1 MNPMKAIVQT
11 GPEEIE
17 IRDIDRPS
25 PAKDEVLVRVG
36 NAGVCG
42 SDAHAY
48 LQKDGFN
55 WIQIPRIMGHE
66 YAGTVAEMGGGVSR
80 FEVGDTVVEVPVEPC
95 GKCHQC
101 EIGEENVCQ
110 HTILKG
116 MHNDG
121 AYADYTTV
129 HESRL
134 ISIPENIPVQH
145 AAITEPL
152 SIATRAVY
160 DRSGVRPGDPVLVQ
174 GPGPIGVFTAVLL
187 DSLGAEV
194 VLSGVEK
201 DSKYR
206 LPLVRDLGIDT
217 VNVQDHS
224 LKNYI
229 EEMTD
234 GVGVDAVF
242 DTTGHKSGVES
253 AVDLVRKGGEIIVIG
268 LPGEPVELFFPPIVR
283 GELDIKAS
291 YSATKRDFK
300 QAIRVLDSG
309 NVDVDAII
317 DTGYKAETPRAAF
330 EDFLAGKTCKPM
342 FSF

>member
-1 MNPMKAIVQT
+1 MKAIVQT
-11 GPEEIE
+11 GPEEVTV
-17 IRDIDRPS
+17 RDVERPS
-25 PAKDEVLVRVG
+25 PASDEVLVRVG

-42 SDAHAY
+42 SDVHAY
-48 LQKDGFN
+48 LQQGGFE
-55 WIQIPRIMGHE
+55 WIQIPRVMGHE
-66 YAGTVAEMGGGVSR
+66 YAGTVAETGRDSSR
-80 FEVGDTVVEVPVEPC
+80 YAVDDTVVEVPVEPC
-95 GKCHQC
+95 GECHQC

-110 HTILKG
+110 HAILTG

-121 AYADYTTV
+121 AYAEYTTV
-129 HESRL
+129 HEDRL
-134 ISIPENIPVQH
+134 ISVPKTIPLRH

-160 DRSGVRPGDPVLVQ
+160 TRSAVTPGDPVLVQ
-174 GPGPIGVFTAVLL
+174 GPGPIGVLTAVLL

-201 DSKYR
+201 DTEFR
-206 LPLVRDLGIDT
+206 LPLVGSLGIDT
-217 VNVQDHS
+217 VNVQEEP
-224 LKNYI
+224 LGEYI
-229 EEMTD
+229 EAMTD

-253 AVDLVRKGGEIIVIG
+253 AVDFVRKGGEIIVVG
-268 LPGEPVELFFPPIVR
+268 LPAEPAELFFPPIVR

-291 YSATKRDFK
+291 YSATKADFK
-300 QAIRVLDSG
+300 QAIRVLG
-309 NVDVDAII
+309 AGGIDVDAII
-317 DTGYKAETPRAAF
+317 DTQYEAETPSAAF

>member
-1 MNPMKAIVQT
+1 MKAIVQT
-11 GPEEIE
+11 GPEEVAV
-17 IRDIDRPS
+17 RDVERPS
-25 PAKDEVLVRVG
+25 PASDEVLVRVR

-42 SDAHAY
+42 SDVHAY
-48 LQKDGFN
+48 LQKGGFN
-55 WIQIPRIMGHE
+55 WIQIPRVMGHE
-66 YAGTVAEMGGGVSR
+66 YAGTIAETGNDVSR
-80 FEVGDTVVEVPVEPC
+80 FAVNDTVVEVPVEPC
-95 GKCHQC
+95 GECHQC

-110 HTILKG
+110 HATLTG

-121 AYADYTTV
+121 AYAEYTTV
-129 HESRL
+129 HEDRL
-134 ISIPENIPVQH
+134 VSIPENIPTRH

-160 DRSGVRPGDPVLVQ
+160 NRSDVTPGDPVLVQ

-194 VLSGVEK
+194 VLSGIGK
-201 DSKYR
+201 DTEYR
-206 LPLVRDLGIDT
+206 LPLVGDLGIDT
-217 VNVQDHS
+217 VNVQKES
-224 LKNYI
+224 LGDYI

-253 AVDLVRKGGEIIVIG
+253 AVDFIRKGGDIIVIG

-291 YSATKRDFK
+291 YSATKADFK
-300 QAIRVLDSG
+300 QAIRVLDAG

-317 DTGYKAETPRAAF
+317 DTQYEAETPSTAF